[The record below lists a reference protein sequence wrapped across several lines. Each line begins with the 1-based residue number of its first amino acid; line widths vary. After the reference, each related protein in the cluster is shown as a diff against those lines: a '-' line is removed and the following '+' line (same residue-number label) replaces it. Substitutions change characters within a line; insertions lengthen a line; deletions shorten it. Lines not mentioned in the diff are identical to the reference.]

1 MSGPLAGVR
10 VLDLTTVVMGPYAT
24 QILGDL
30 GAEVVKVEPPQGD
43 NMRHVGPMRN
53 PGMGHIF
60 LNTNRNKRSV
70 VLDLKQ
76 PAAQAAALKLA
87 ACSDVLIYNVR
98 PQAMERLGLGY
109 DAVRAVNPRILY
121 VGGLGFGEGGP
132 YAGKPAY
139 DDLIQGA
146 AAVPSLFMESN
157 AEAPRYVPVTLA
169 DRSVGLNL
177 AIAVSAGLYSRTQ
190 TGRGQRIDVPM
201 FENLVSFVM
210 GDHLAGLT
218 FDPPVGEPGYRRLL
232 TENRRPYATRDGYVC
247 VLIYNDKQWQSFFR
261 LIGRP
266 EMMND
271 PRFATHTNRSAH
283 IGEVYAFVAE
293 VMRTRTSAEWLDALD
308 RADIPAM
315 PLHTLTTLVDDPH
328 LQATKYFQ
336 FIEHPTEGKLRT
348 MMPPSRWSESPPEI
362 KRHAP
367 MLGEHTIEVLR
378 EAGYGDTEISSLL
391 ESGAAVIAAKV

>member
-1 MSGPLAGVR
+1 MSGPLTGVR

-30 GAEVVKVEPPQGD
+30 GAEVVKIESPQGD
-43 NMRHVGPMRN
+43 NMRHVGPMRH

-87 ACSDVLIYNVR
+87 ERSDVLVYNVR
-98 PQAMERLGLGY
+98 PQAMERLGLGF

-121 VGGLGFGEGGP
+121 VGGVGFGEGGP

-146 AAVPSLFMESN
+146 AGVPSLFMESS
-157 AEAPRYVPVTLA
+157 ADAPRYAPVTLA
-169 DRSVGLNL
+169 DRSVGLN
-177 AIAVSAGLYSRTQ
+177 IAVAVAAGLYYRTQ
-190 TGRGQRIDVPM
+190 TGHGQRIDVPM
-201 FENLVSFVM
+201 FENLVNFVL

-218 FDPPVGEPGYRRLL
+218 FDPPLGDPGYRRLL
-232 TENRRPYATRDGYVC
+232 AENRRPYATRDGYVC

-261 LIGRP
+261 IIDRP
-266 EMMND
+266 EMMAD
-271 PRFATHTNRSAH
+271 PRFANHTNRSAH
-283 IGEVYAFVAE
+283 IREVYAFVAD
-293 VMRTRTSAEWLDALD
+293 VMRTRTSAEWLEALD

-315 PLHTLTTLVDDPH
+315 PLHTLTSLVDDPH
-328 LQATKYFQ
+328 LKATGYFQ
-336 FIEHPTEGKLRT
+336 FIDHPTEGRLRT
-348 MMPPSRWSESPPEI
+348 MMPPSRWSESAPEI
-362 KRHAP
+362 RRHAP
-367 MLGEHTIEVLR
+367 VLGEHTVEVLR
-378 EAGYGDTEISSLL
+378 EAGYGDMEIAKLL
-391 ESGAAVIAAKV
+391 ESGAAVTSPAR